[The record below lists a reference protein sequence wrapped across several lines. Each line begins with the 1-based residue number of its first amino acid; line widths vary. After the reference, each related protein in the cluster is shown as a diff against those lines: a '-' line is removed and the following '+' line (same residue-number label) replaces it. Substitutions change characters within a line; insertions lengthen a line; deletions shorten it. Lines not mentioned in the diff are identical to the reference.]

1 MSAALAFLDQVTLG
15 QPQSCHNLTLFPL
28 LAEGPAEAGYRI
40 LDEALSSGC
49 ARITEVSA
57 GGSVPELRFKNDC
70 EIPVLLLDGE
80 ELVGAKQNRILNL
93 TILVPAHQDILIPVS
108 CVEAGRWSAQSA
120 EFAASDRAHY
130 ASGRARKMAEV
141 SFSLASHG
149 ERRSDQHAVWEDIA
163 QKSERLS
170 APSPTGAAAAL
181 YETHRH
187 RLDDYL
193 AGFTPVERQCG
204 ALFAIGGQIIGF
216 DLFDSPEPL
225 GKLLPKLIRSFALDA
240 IDQGEV
246 TGELK
251 PEAVLPFLRS
261 VAQAEIQRFPALG
274 LGEDVRL
281 NGADLTGGALEVGDR
296 LIHLCA
302 FRRQDQTS
310 GGTHQGRMAR
320 ASERRRRFE

>member
-1 MSAALAFLDQVTLG
+1 MSAALALLDQVTLG

-28 LAEGPAEAGYRI
+28 LAEGPAESGYRI

-70 EIPVLLLDGE
+70 EMPVLLLDGE

-108 CVEAGRWSAQSA
+108 CVEAGRWSAQTA
-120 EFAASDRAHY
+120 EFSSSDRTHY
-130 ASGRARKMAEV
+130 ASGRAAKMGSV
-141 SFSLASHG
+141 SAVMRASG
-149 ERRSDQHAVWEDIA
+149 ARRSDQHAVWEDIA
-163 QKSERLS
+163 QKSERLR

-193 AGFTPVERQCG
+193 AGFTPVARQCG

-225 GKLLPKLIRSFALDA
+225 GKLLPKLVRSFALDA
-240 IDQGEV
+240 IDQGEAAGAV
-246 TGELK
+246 T

-261 VAQAEIQRFPALG
+261 AARAGTQRFPALG

-281 NGADLTGGALEVGDR
+281 NGTDLTGGALEVGDR

-302 FRRQDQTS
+302 FRRQDQAS
-310 GGTHQGRMAR
+310 AGTRHSRMTR
-320 ASERRRRFE
+320 ASERRRRFK